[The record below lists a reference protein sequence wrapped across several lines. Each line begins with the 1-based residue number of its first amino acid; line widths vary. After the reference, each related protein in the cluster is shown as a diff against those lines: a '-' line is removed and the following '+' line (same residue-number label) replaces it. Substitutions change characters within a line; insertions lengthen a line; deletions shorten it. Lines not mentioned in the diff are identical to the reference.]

1 MARSRKRK
9 SLSQHVMSLAT
20 FGMPR
25 VVKNI
30 VGNRLIAPLAITAML
45 TLAMSGVVSIDWQDG
60 RPHFQFNKERVAEIE
75 QAAQQTKSKLEELT
89 SSQGNSSTETT
100 PVAKTRNTLAPAGSS
115 FARTPIASNTIRI
128 ASFNIQVFGTSK
140 ASKPNVMEILAQV
153 VRKFDLVA
161 IQELRTTDETVM
173 QSFLSRINAT
183 GRAYNY
189 VVGPRLG
196 RTNSKEQYV
205 FVFDTQRIEIDSS
218 SLTTLPD
225 PQDLLHREPLA
236 ARFRTK
242 VTPETNAFTFILVN
256 IHTDPDETKTELD
269 ALGDLYPLVQQKNP
283 WAEDDVILLGD
294 LNVNNKRLG
303 KLGALPDIT
312 YTVHGGPTNTRQTK
326 SYDNI
331 VFSRTP
337 TTEFTGQSG
346 IVNLQQEFQLSQE
359 QALKVS
365 DHYPIWAEFTVT
377 EGGGTVLATRTELP
391 TTRTTGPAGDN
402 LAAYGNPKV
411 PSPDNERQGSMV
423 SHNGPGITSPNHYP
437 STTTYTRAQ
446 PAPSPNYHTPSGYST
461 PPGINET
468 TQGTSGQPH
477 ASTVSAGPG
486 QPTYLPARYPQ
497 QKYAPQT
504 NDPQQISAP
513 EVDLTNQP
521 AYPGATGYQPTTGNT
536 PAAYDQSPPN
546 IRGRRFFRRN

>member
-1 MARSRKRK
+1 
-9 SLSQHVMSLAT
+9 MSLAT

-173 QSFLSRINAT
+173 QSFLSRINTT

>member
-1 MARSRKRK
+1 
-9 SLSQHVMSLAT
+9 MSLAT

-45 TLAMSGVVSIDWQDG
+45 TLAMSGVVSIDWQNG

-89 SSQGNSSTETT
+89 SSQGNSSTEKT
-100 PVAKTRNTLAPAGSS
+100 PVAKIRNTLAPAGSS
-115 FARTPIASNTIRI
+115 FARTPNASNTIRI

-294 LNVNNKRLG
+294 LNVNNKKLG

-312 YTVHGGPTNTRQTK
+312 YTVHGEPTNTRQTK

-377 EGGGTVLATRTELP
+377 EGGTVLATKTELP

-402 LAAYGNPKV
+402 PAAYGNPKV
-411 PSPDNERQGSMV
+411 LSPDNERQGSMV
-423 SHNGPGITSPNHYP
+423 SHTGPGITSPNHYP
-437 STTTYTRAQ
+437 STTTYARAQ

-468 TQGTSGQPH
+468 TQGISGQPH

-486 QPTYLPARYPQ
+486 QPTYPPARYPQ
-497 QKYAPQT
+497 QTYAPQT

-546 IRGRRFFRRN
+546 IRGRRFFHRN

>member
-423 SHNGPGITSPNHYP
+423 SHTGPGITSPNHYP

>member
-45 TLAMSGVVSIDWQDG
+45 TLAMSGVVSIDWQNG

-89 SSQGNSSTETT
+89 SSQGNSSTEKT
-100 PVAKTRNTLAPAGSS
+100 PVAKIRNTLAPAGSS
-115 FARTPIASNTIRI
+115 FARTPNASNTIRI

-294 LNVNNKRLG
+294 LNVNNKKLG

-312 YTVHGGPTNTRQTK
+312 YTVHGEPTNTRQTK

-377 EGGGTVLATRTELP
+377 EGGTVLATKTELP

-402 LAAYGNPKV
+402 PAAYGNPKV
-411 PSPDNERQGSMV
+411 LSPDNERQGSMV
-423 SHNGPGITSPNHYP
+423 SHTGPGITSPNHYP
-437 STTTYTRAQ
+437 STTTYARAQ

-468 TQGTSGQPH
+468 TQGISGQPH

-486 QPTYLPARYPQ
+486 QPTYPPVRYPQ
-497 QKYAPQT
+497 QTYAPQT

-546 IRGRRFFRRN
+546 IRGRRFFHRN

>member
-45 TLAMSGVVSIDWQDG
+45 TLAMSGVVSIDWQNG

>member
-1 MARSRKRK
+1 
-9 SLSQHVMSLAT
+9 MSLAT